1 MAQARRGN
9 RVWSV
14 RVCVCWPAHHRG
26 CKLSLGVFSTTT
38 PTNFSEMR
46 YTGNRAS
53 AVNTLSP
60 PCSLL
65 RYWSVTSSPNFSP
78 TRRPSARHP
87 EHARR
92 MSVATFES
100 IQVALSADSKLGTK
114 VGGSLQFVLTG
125 GQGGDSTWVVDCKQA
140 KVRRGAD
147 MCTRA
152 TPRPRRAGHVLLRH
166 RATRSGACVARSRH
180 RAW

>member
-1 MAQARRGN
+1 MPVTPEQSN
-9 RVWSV
+9 WSTV
-14 RVCVCWPAHHRG
+14 D
-26 CKLSLGVFSTTT
+26 
-38 PTNFSEMR
+38 PTLTSQRFAN
-46 YTGNRAS
+46 
-53 AVNTLSP
+53 
-60 PCSLL
+60 
-65 RYWSVTSSPNFSP
+65 WSVTSSPNFSP
-78 TRRPSARHP
+78 TRRRKRYP

-147 MCTRA
+147 MCPRA

-166 RATRSGACVARSRH
+166 RAARSGACVARSRH
-180 RAW
+180 RGAW

>member
-1 MAQARRGN
+1 
-9 RVWSV
+9 
-14 RVCVCWPAHHRG
+14 
-26 CKLSLGVFSTTT
+26 
-38 PTNFSEMR
+38 MR

-53 AVNTLSP
+53 AA
-60 PCSLL
+60 SLFRL
-65 RYWSVTSSPNFSP
+65 QRTKDALVV
-78 TRRPSARHP
+78 RHFLP
-87 EHARR
+87 ELLADAEAERKEVPEQARR

-147 MCTRA
+147 MCPRA

-166 RATRSGACVARSRH
+166 RAARSGACVARSGH